1 MRIKAVAAGVG
12 TILMVMPAVMLLP
25 IVVGSLYGE
34 DLPVLAF
41 SFLLPGMFSLLLGLL
56 MRSSGISQMR
66 DIRPSEAL
74 VVVSLAWLGVGVVGA
89 LPYSIMG
96 VFSSPIDCFFESI
109 SGFTTT
115 GSSVIQSIDGLP
127 RSILFWRAFTQWL
140 GGMGIIVLAVALFS
154 TMLGGPK
161 AGFMLLKGEFP
172 GHSKEKILP
181 RVKDTAK
188 ALWLVYV
195 ALTLAQ
201 TAALAV
207 LGVSIYD
214 AICHSFTTLSTGG
227 FSPYNASVG
236 HFSGMRFGILIEA
249 VFILFILMGNIN
261 FVLHYNLFRGRWR
274 GYLKDQEFRFYMMA
288 WSFFVI
294 LVMGD
299 LIVNSIYSPLEALR
313 HSAFYIASLMST
325 TGYATVDYD
334 LWPPLSRFVLL
345 IVMLMGGMT
354 GSTAGAIKTAR
365 IFILGR
371 IILRS
376 IRRIG
381 HPRAVI
387 PLRAGNVILSED
399 IVRGVLLFFFGYISI
414 LGVST
419 LIMTMTGLD
428 ALSAFSSVAA
438 TLGNVGP
445 GLGIVGPMQNYSSIS
460 EFGKLY
466 LAFLMWLGRL
476 ELITCLVIFFPST
489 WRT

>member
-12 TILMVMPAVMLLP
+12 TILMVIPALMLLP
-25 IVVGSLYGE
+25 LVVGLLFKE
-34 DLPVLAF
+34 DIPVLMF
-41 SFLLPGMFSLLLGLL
+41 SFVLPGLFSFLLGLL
-56 MRSSGISQMR
+56 MRGTGRSEMR

-74 VVVSLAWLGVGVVGA
+74 VVVSLAWLGVGAIGA
-89 LPYSIMG
+89 LPYGIMN

-115 GSSVIQSIDGLP
+115 GSSVIQTIDVLP
-127 RSILFWRAFTQWL
+127 RSILFWRALTQWL

-172 GHSKEKILP
+172 GHSKQKILP

-227 FSPYNASVG
+227 FSPYNSSVG
-236 HFSGMRFGILIEA
+236 HFSGMRFGILIEI
-249 VFILFILMGNIN
+249 VIIIFILFGNTN

-274 GYLKDQEFRFYMMA
+274 GYLRDQEFRFYILA
-288 WSFFVI
+288 WSFFI
-294 LVMGD
+294 LLVMGD

-313 HSAFYIASLMST
+313 HSAFYITSLMST

-381 HPRAVI
+381 HPRAVM
-387 PLRAGNVILSED
+387 PLRIGNVILSED

-466 LAFLMWLGRL
+466 LTFLMWLGRL